1 MSVSEHSVN
10 PVWFSRSYF
19 IECCDEDSSRVEP
32 IVNSM
37 RAIGLQVST
46 CRGMND
52 IQRFDQIK
60 AHDVIIFFVSKN
72 LLRVTPFEMNRDYQC
87 CQDYGKTPQFAYW
100 DNPNTV
106 NPRAIP
112 TTEAYAFWTRIT
124 TIHGIYLKPSHS
136 DDEKAHDILNAID
149 NPQPLPAASPIIK
162 YIPMVLL
169 AAAVVMYLLAVFK
182 DGIPLPSGSGE
193 PQTTLPLSQIATAQ
207 SLAVGGYVT
216 FGSYEQDGS
225 TVNGSEA
232 IVWRVLAK
240 DGDKVLL
247 ISDKLLDYVPYH
259 EEAKAVTWSECSLR
273 RWLNNDFYHAAFT
286 SQEQAKITLSHH
298 ENSGSRTT
306 NDRIFALSSSEAQ
319 QYFSSGND
327 MAAYTTD
334 FARQQG
340 HSLSGDDKDYWWLR
354 TPAQNGFSAMDVA
367 AEGGIVP
374 QGNSVTNDQVAVR
387 PAMWVTVGQ
396 LR

>member
-10 PVWFSRSYF
+10 PVWFSRSYL

-37 RAIGLQVST
+37 RAMGLRVST

-60 AHDVIIFFVSKN
+60 AHDVIIFFISKN

-106 NPRAIP
+106 TPRAIP
-112 TTEAYAFWTRIT
+112 TTEAYAFWTKIT
-124 TIHGIYLKPSHS
+124 AIHGIYLKPSLS
-136 DDEKAHDILNAID
+136 DIEKARDILNAID
-149 NPQPLPAASPIIK
+149 NPQQLTATSPIIK

-182 DGIPLPSGSGE
+182 DK
-193 PQTTLPLSQIATAQ
+193 LPLSPGSEGTQPALSLSQLGTAQ
-207 SLAVGGYVT
+207 NLAVGRHVT

-247 ISDKLLDYVPYH
+247 ISDKLLDYVPYND
-259 EEAKAVTWSECSLR
+259 EDKAVTWSECSLR

-286 SQEQAKITLSHH
+286 SQEQGRITVSHH
-298 ENSGSRTT
+298 ENAGGRST

-319 QYFSSGND
+319 QYFSSNAD

-340 HSLSGDDKDYWWLR
+340 RSLSGNGKDYWWLR
-354 TPAQNGFSAMDVA
+354 TPAQNGNSAMDVA

-387 PAMWVTVGQ
+387 PAMWVTVE
-396 LR
+396 